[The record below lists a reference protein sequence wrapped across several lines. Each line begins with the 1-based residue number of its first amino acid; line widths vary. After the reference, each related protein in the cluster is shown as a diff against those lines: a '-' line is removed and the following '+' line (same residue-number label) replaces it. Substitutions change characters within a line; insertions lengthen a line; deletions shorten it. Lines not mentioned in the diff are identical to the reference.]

1 MLKRMTS
8 EELYE
13 LLKNI
18 KKRPAMYIGTK
29 SIMNLK
35 VFLDGVFYAA
45 AYLDEQDESPRFL
58 QGFQEWIQI
67 QYDISSS
74 HHWSSILNFFSADE
88 AEAFDLF
95 YKRLDD
101 FLSLGE
107 EAGRY
112 ENILKN
118 KEKWME
124 LKTEYWSQYDKM
136 NF

>member
-1 MLKRMTS
+1 MTS
-8 EELYE
+8 EELYD
-13 LLKNI
+13 LLKKI
-18 KKRPAMYIGTK
+18 KHRPGMYIGKK
-29 SIMNLK
+29 SIINLK
-35 VFLDGVFYAA
+35 VFLDGVLYAV
-45 AYLDEQDESPRFL
+45 YYMNEQNESTHFL

-74 HHWSSILNFFSADE
+74 HHWSSILNFFSSDE

-95 YKRLDD
+95 YKRLDE

-107 EAGRY
+107 EASNY
-112 ENILKN
+112 KNILKN

>member
-1 MLKRMTS
+1 M
-8 EELYE
+8 
-13 LLKNI
+13 
-18 KKRPAMYIGTK
+18 
-29 SIMNLK
+29 
-35 VFLDGVFYAA
+35 DGVLYAV
-45 AYLDEQDESPRFL
+45 YYMNEQNESTHFL
-58 QGFQEWIQI
+58 QGFEEWIQI

-74 HHWSSILNFFSADE
+74 HHWSSILNFFSSDE

-95 YKRLDD
+95 YKHLDE

-107 EAGRY
+107 EASNY
-112 ENILKN
+112 KNILKN